1 MDFGESTELV
11 WLERVMVIGFGECAF
26 KPNEIT
32 QNANLDSSEL
42 VGSVH

>member
-11 WLERVMVIGFGECAF
+11 WLEWVTVIGFGECAF
-26 KPNEIT
+26 KPNEIA

-42 VGSVH
+42 VSSIC